1 MNFTQPAITCSKLT
15 IETLERGV
23 KYVQSAI
30 GVVLASLLFTL
41 NIQYLTRVSIVK
53 LEQVNAGC
61 KTAMIIYSIYDVAWE
76 T

>member
-15 IETLERGV
+15 IETLEQGV

-41 NIQYLTRVSIVK
+41 TIQYLTRVSIVK
-53 LEQVNAGC
+53 LKQVNAGC
-61 KTAMIIYSIYDVAWE
+61 KTAMIIYSIYDAAWE